1 MDKIQPLNYVV
12 DTDPVAQAIQ
22 DVSGW
27 FKTEYM
33 EVKGGT
39 ANAEYIEWYMAQGW
53 TLLPAGTSTTTSDP
67 LWVWLDNFY
76 GAAPDIPPFSRI
88 GFEVCYIQSRS
99 YYDVGINI
107 QAKTVRGQY
116 QTSTDATSI
125 YSFSRRKMQSEL
137 VLQDMVTDFTK
148 SYNEGREINDQRYD
162 EIVAIWN
169 AGLDKTEDEINA
181 MGVSEY
187 DTIIQ
192 GLLDQLPVDLALFET
207 NIDGIMDD
215 YGDSRRT
222 AINVRFDA
230 ELAKATQDLI
240 DKGLYTTVL
249 WTTQSAGI
257 EREREQ
263 ALTDF
268 EDTYIERQVAIEL
281 ALLKARTDINEAL
294 IEANNRWM
302 LLRRENRFAPL
313 ELRNQTLKYMLDFM
327 ERRTDSYP
335 GLENLA
341 GMAAQLGF
349 SEGASTVA
357 PSG

>member
-1 MDKIQPLNYVV
+1 MDKINPLSYVV

-27 FKTEYM
+27 YKTEYM
-33 EVKGGT
+33 EIRGGSSS
-39 ANAEYIEWYMAQGW
+39 AQYIEWYMAQGW
-53 TLLPAGTSTTTSDP
+53 TLLPQSTSTTTSDP
-67 LWVWLDNFY
+67 YWRWLDGISPAQGTAYPTF
-76 GAAPDIPPFSRI
+76 ASI
-88 GFEVCYIQSRS
+88 GFSIYTTKVYSVLGSQ
-99 YYDVGINI
+99 
-107 QAKTVRGQY
+107 TFRGQY
-116 QTSTDATSI
+116 QVSSTVTNV
-125 YSFSRRKMQSEL
+125 YNLSRRKMQSEL
-137 VLQDMVTDFTK
+137 VLQDMITDFTK
-148 SYNEGREINDQRYD
+148 AYNEGREINDQRYD

-169 AGLDKTEDEINA
+169 VAVDKTEDEINA
-181 MGVSEY
+181 MGVDDY
-187 DTIIQ
+187 DDVIQ
-192 GLLDQLPVDLALFET
+192 GLLDQLPVDLSNFET

-222 AINVRFDA
+222 AINVRFDSDSA
-230 ELAKATQDLI
+230 QAQQALI
-240 DKGLYTTVL
+240 DKGLNTTTL
-249 WTTQSAGI
+249 WGSISAGV

-268 EDTYIERQVAIEL
+268 EDTYTERQVAIEL
-281 ALLKARTDINEAL
+281 ALLNARRDMHIAI

-302 LLRRENRFAPL
+302 SLRRENRFAPL
-313 ELRNQTLKYMLDFM
+313 ELRNQTLRYMLDFM

-357 PSG
+357 PTA